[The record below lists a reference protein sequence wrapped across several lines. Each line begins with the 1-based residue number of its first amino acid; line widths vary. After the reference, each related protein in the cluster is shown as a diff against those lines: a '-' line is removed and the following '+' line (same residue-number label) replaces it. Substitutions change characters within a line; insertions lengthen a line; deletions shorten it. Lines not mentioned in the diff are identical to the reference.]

1 MTNLIKSAKKIIND
15 RKRLAQQNEATTTS
29 AIAGYA
35 TPYAF
40 SKKGKKGNVNAA
52 QMLGYTLTDAS
63 CDNTLDS
70 DGGDMNE
77 VEDGDDIVKSNE
89 CETDII
95 DSKDVKKNT
104 LLQRRKLK
112 EGVKSSIYKFKNEQT
127 SDEDQNTTEFSVSDE
142 NTDVENSINVQ
153 DVFVNFQQKL
163 NDSSEDL
170 KYALQRSLI
179 KKVLGKKITARSSK
193 GQGQPISDYTFSVT
207 GVDIDYYNNK
217 YFIVLIGKEEGKG
230 KSTRFLLQPFYKI
243 KSYGP
248 SKSLKPS
255 DIERIAQ
262 YKSLLKSDEVADIE
276 QSSRQPVKKPDRQMP
291 SAPKQQPVKFD
302 KQQSSDRPST
312 QPQISSPR

>member
-15 RKRLAQQNEATTTS
+15 RKRLTQQNEATTTY
-29 AIAGYA
+29 AIAGYD

-40 SKKGKKGNVNAA
+40 SKKGKKGNVKAA

-63 CDNTLDS
+63 CDNTLD
-70 DGGDMNE
+70 DDGDMNE
-77 VEDGDDIVKSNE
+77 VEDGDDIVKNDKF
-89 CETDII
+89 ETDII
-95 DSKDVKKNT
+95 DAKNVKKDT

-112 EGVKSSIYKFKNEQT
+112 EGVKSSIYKFKNEQS
-127 SDEDQNTTEFSVSDE
+127 SDVDQNTTEFSVSDE
-142 NTDVENSINVQ
+142 NTNVENSINVQ
-153 DVFVNFQQKL
+153 DVFVDFQQKL

-217 YFIVLIGKEEGKG
+217 YFIVLIGKEEGKS

-255 DIERIAQ
+255 DIERITQ
-262 YKSLLKSDEVADIE
+262 YKSLLKSDEVEDIE
-276 QSSRQPVKKPDRQMP
+276 RSSRQLVKKHDRP
-291 SAPKQQPVKFD
+291 IPNAPKQQPTKFD
-302 KQQSSDRPST
+302 KQQSSDRQST
-312 QPQISSPR
+312 QPRISSPR

>member
-1 MTNLIKSAKKIIND
+1 MTNLIKSAQKIIND
-15 RKRLAQQNEATTTS
+15 RKRLSKQNEATTTS
-29 AIAGYA
+29 AIAGYD

-40 SKKGKKGNVNAA
+40 SKKGKKGNVKSA

-63 CDNTLDS
+63 CDNTLD
-70 DGGDMNE
+70 GDDVNE
-77 VEDGDDIVKSNE
+77 VEDGDDIVK
-89 CETDII
+89 TDTYDTDVI
-95 DSKDVKKNT
+95 DTKNIKKDT
-104 LLQRRKLK
+104 LLQRRNLK
-112 EGVKSSIYKFKNEQT
+112 EGVKSSIYKFKNEQ
-127 SDEDQNTTEFSVSDE
+127 SANEEQPTTQFSVSDE
-142 NTDVENSINVQ
+142 NNEVENSINVQ
-153 DVFVNFQQKL
+153 DVFVDFQQKL

-255 DIERIAQ
+255 DIERISQ
-262 YKSLLKSDEVADIE
+262 YKSLLKSDEMSDMEMTDKHPQKSVD
-276 QSSRQPVKKPDRQMP
+276 KKITRV
-291 SAPKQQPVKFD
+291 PKQQPVKID
-302 KQQSSDRPST
+302 QSQSSDRRPA
-312 QPQISSPR
+312 QPQIQSPR